1 MKISEAKLING
12 GKSAVTKRQFNPP
25 LRNNFV
31 AQISLIRDSIM
42 RNYGFYLF
50 ILTIPIIIIA
60 NDLFAQNP
68 IITNQFTADPSARVF
83 EGKVYVYP
91 SHDIPAVEGRGHV
104 GWFCMEDYH
113 VFSSPNLTDW
123 TDHGVIVSQNKV
135 NWVDSTSYS
144 MWAPDCIAR
153 NGKYYFYFPSK
164 PKDAS
169 YGRGFSIGVAV
180 SDKPYGPFTPQ
191 PRPIENVRGIDPN
204 PFIDKDGQAY
214 LYWSARNI
222 YVAKL
227 KENMLELASEPI
239 VIENLPDKGL
249 KEGPYMFERNG
260 IYYLTYPH
268 VEDSTER
275 LEYAIGDN
283 PMGPFKITG
292 VIMDES
298 PTGCWTNHQ
307 SIIEFKNQWYLFYHS
322 NDLSPHFD
330 KNRSIRID
338 SLFFNEDGTIKKV
351 NPTLRGVGL
360 TDASQK
366 IQIDRYSHI
375 SNEGAS
381 IAFLD
386 TLNTFEGWKTILDT
400 ANAWIQYNSVDF
412 GSNKFESVNVRAV
425 SKTGGTLQIKLNN
438 VEGPVIAQVEIPKGN
453 EWNIVN
459 SSLSEYQPGIHNLI
473 VLLKDDNVEIDWL
486 SFK

>member
-1 MKISEAKLING
+1 MKLNKILSENQLSGTCIM
-12 GKSAVTKRQFNPP
+12 Q
-25 LRNNFV
+25 NF
-31 AQISLIRDSIM
+31 
-42 RNYGFYLF
+42 GFYQF
-50 ILTIPIIIIA
+50 ILVVFIIFIT
-60 NDLFAQNP
+60 NNLSAQNP
-68 IITNQFTADPSARVF
+68 FILNQFTADPSARVF
-83 EGKVYVYP
+83 EGRVYVYP
-91 SHDIPAVEGRGHV
+91 SHDILASEGQGRI

-144 MWAPDCIAR
+144 MWAPDCIAK
-153 NGKYYFYFPSK
+153 NGKYYFYFPAR
-164 PKDAS
+164 PKDTNN
-169 YGRGFSIGVAV
+169 GRFFSIGVAV

-191 PRPIENVRGIDPN
+191 PSPIENVRGIDPN

-222 YVAKL
+222 FVAKL
-227 KENMLELASEPI
+227 NENMLELASEPQ
-239 VIENLPDKGL
+239 VIEGLPDKGL

-268 VEDSTER
+268 VENKTER

-283 PMGPFKITG
+283 PMGTFKVGG

-307 SIIEFKNQWYLFYHS
+307 SIIEFKDQWYLFYHQ

-351 NPTLRGVGL
+351 IPTLRGVGL
-360 TDASQK
+360 TDASQE
-366 IQIDRYSHI
+366 IQIDRYRHK

-386 TLNTFEGWKTILDT
+386 TLNKFEGWKAILDT
-400 ANAWIQYNSVDF
+400 VNAWIQCNSVDF
-412 GSNKFESVNVRAV
+412 GSNKFKSINVRAS
-425 SKTGGTLQIKLNN
+425 SKTGGTLQIRPRFKFQVQLN
-438 VEGPVIAQVEIPKGN
+438 
-453 EWNIVN
+453 
-459 SSLSEYQPGIHNLI
+459 
-473 VLLKDDNVEIDWL
+473 
-486 SFK
+486 